1 MRIQIIIL
9 TLLLSIFPLT
19 VIAGADHD
27 HGHSHDPV
35 SQLTAE
41 ETAIKIVIRMADEG
55 KIDKTWNSVGVAK
68 SEQKEFS
75 GHKEWVISF
84 RNTNI
89 SDSSK
94 QMLYVFLSLTG
105 DYIAANYSGE

>member
-9 TLLLSIFPLT
+9 TLLLGIFPLA
-19 VIAGADHD
+19 VIAGAGHD

-41 ETAIKIVIRMADEG
+41 ETAIKSVAKLVDKG
-55 KIDKTWNSVGVAK
+55 KIDKTWKSIGVAK
-68 SEQKEFS
+68 SEKKEFS

-84 RNTNI
+84 KNTNI

-94 QMLYVFLSLTG
+94 QTLYIFLSLTG
-105 DYIAANYSGE
+105 EYIAANFSGK

>member
-9 TLLLSIFPLT
+9 TLLLSIFPLA
-19 VIAGADHD
+19 VIAGA
-27 HGHSHDPV
+27 GHSHNPV

-41 ETAIKIVIRMADEG
+41 ETAIKSVAKLVDKG
-55 KIDKTWNSVGVAK
+55 KIDKTWKSIGVAK
-68 SEQKEFS
+68 SEKKEFS

-84 RNTNI
+84 KNTNI

-94 QMLYVFLSLTG
+94 QTLYIFLSLTG
-105 DYIAANYSGE
+105 EYIAANFSGK